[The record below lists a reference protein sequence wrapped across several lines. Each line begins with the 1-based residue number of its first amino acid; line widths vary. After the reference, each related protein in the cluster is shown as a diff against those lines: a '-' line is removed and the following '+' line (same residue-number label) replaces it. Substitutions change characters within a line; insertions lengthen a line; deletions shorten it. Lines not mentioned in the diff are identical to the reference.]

1 MAIYTMATVTGPL
14 LISADI
20 IASRTTVDFEFG
32 AYTWLGAFR
41 FHHPGLSFIETSAL
55 DSTNVDLAFQNILTE
70 IYRIVSQKQIRD
82 PPEGDVIRP
91 HNVEPIDVCASSA
104 NSASCSEPLYHPPM
118 AICVFVIIYINL
130 NVLMLTYCDLV
141 WRLHICLLRT

>member
-1 MAIYTMATVTGPL
+1 LVC
-14 LISADI
+14 S
-20 IASRTTVDFEFG
+20 TVDGKTIKAQIWDTAGQERYRAITAAYYRG
-32 AYTWLGAFR
+32 A
-41 FHHPGLSFIETSAL
+41 SL

-130 NVLMLTYCDLV
+130 NNMSPPDHHLQKLDLKFYKSGP
-141 WRLHICLLRT
+141 RKTP